1 MPFVPR
7 NYDEWKHCITQK
19 CSISLTKKYVQER
32 IIALSNVNNNQ
43 TKKFIETWG
52 PSHHERTLGWFQ
64 KAAQEIRHKQLK
76 SKNLQTVPQREMN

>member
-52 PSHHERTLGWFQ
+52 PSHNERTLGWFQ
-64 KAAQEIRHKQLK
+64 KAAQELDT
-76 SKNLQTVPQREMN
+76 NN

>member
-43 TKKFIETWG
+43 AKKFIETWG
-52 PSHHERTLGWFQ
+52 PSHHESTLGWFQ
-64 KAAQEIRHKQLK
+64 KVAQELDTNNCNLK
-76 SKNLQTVPQREMN
+76 IFNLFRKEK